1 MTTTIHS
8 IVLVAA
14 SAALACSAEAALVA
28 AWDFQ
33 TTTNGGTAA
42 AAAPAISRTFV
53 ANFGS
58 GALYLDGT
66 NGSSSFF
73 VPTSGTTNTELNA
86 FTGTSLNA
94 DTTIGMSTVTSGA
107 ASLAVVGGLTPSGGS
122 PAANGKSMV
131 FKFSMAGFSN
141 LSVSYA
147 TQRSGTGFTSQV
159 LEYSVDGVNWSS
171 IGANT
176 SVQSSFSTLGTPPG
190 VATVFSGIS
199 GLDGA
204 AVAYVRMTLTG
215 ATNSSGNNR
224 FDNFIFSADVVP
236 APGAMA
242 LLGVAGLLGA
252 RRRR

>member
-1 MTTTIHS
+1 
-8 IVLVAA
+8 
-14 SAALACSAEAALVA
+14 
-28 AWDFQ
+28 
-33 TTTNGGTAA
+33 
-42 AAAPAISRTFV
+42 
-53 ANFGS
+53 
-58 GALYLDGT
+58 
-66 NGSSSFF
+66 
-73 VPTSGTTNTELNA
+73 
-86 FTGTSLNA
+86 
-94 DTTIGMSTVTSGA
+94 
-107 ASLAVVGGLTPSGGS
+107 
-122 PAANGKSMV
+122 MV

-147 TQRSGTGFTSQV
+147 TQRSSTGFTSQV

-176 SVQSSFSTLGTPPG
+176 SIQSSFSALSNPPG

-215 ATNSSGNNR
+215 ATNASGNNR
-224 FDNFIFSADVVP
+224 FDNFVFSADNVP

>member
-1 MTTTIHS
+1 MKNINTILA
-8 IVLVAA
+8 VGTVAA
-14 SAALACSAEAALVA
+14 VCGAAEAAIVA

-33 TTTNGGTAA
+33 TTTNGGTAI
-42 AAAPAISRTFV
+42 AAAPAISKSFV

-58 GALYLDGT
+58 GTLFLDGT
-66 NGSSSFF
+66 NGSSNYF
-73 VPTSGTTNTELNA
+73 VPASGTNNTELNA
-86 FTGTSLNA
+86 FGGTSVNA
-94 DTTIGMSTVTSGA
+94 DTSIGMSTVTSGVGA
-107 ASLAVVGGLTPSGGS
+107 LAVVGGAGN
-122 PAANGKSMV
+122 AANGKSMV

-147 TQRSGTGFTSQV
+147 TQRSSTGFTSQV

-176 SVQSSFSTLGTPPG
+176 SIQSSFSALSNPPG

-215 ATNSSGNNR
+215 ATNPSGNNR
-224 FDNFIFSADVVP
+224 FDNFVFSADNVP

-242 LLGVAGLLGA
+242 LLGVAGLLGT